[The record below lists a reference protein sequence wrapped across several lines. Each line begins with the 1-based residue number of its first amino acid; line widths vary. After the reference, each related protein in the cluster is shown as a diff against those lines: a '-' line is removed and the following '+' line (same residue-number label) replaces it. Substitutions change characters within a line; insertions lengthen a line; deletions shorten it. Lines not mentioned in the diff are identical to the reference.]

1 MLKWRKIH
9 IKEARKGLVRNTKS
23 QAYVIIYA
31 LSQSTR
37 SYWCLKLEHRN
48 QKIALKIAL
57 IDTTNSTNINKYKEK
72 ISLYDLALNIKS
84 IENFDT
90 RVKNGDLSLVSELAF
105 KNQKINLFSFATKYC
120 CYHNVCAYD
129 NDDYFI
135 FDNILKKHLHLYIPT
150 ATKNKL
156 ENLRSHRDYETYHK
170 LLSDYLLENNIN
182 CEFKRRKFDH
192 FVWNQFRKK
201 S

>member
-1 MLKWRKIH
+1 MCLPLTIENIEEQHKKVLKSVNYGKEYLLINDI
-9 IKEARKGLVRNTKS
+9 IK
-23 QAYVIIYA
+23 
-31 LSQSTR
+31 STP
-37 SYWCLKLEHRN
+37 LN
-48 QKIALKIAL
+48 NDIQQIALKIAL

>member
-1 MLKWRKIH
+1 MCLPLTIENIEEQHEKVLKSINYGKEYLLINDI
-9 IKEARKGLVRNTKS
+9 IK
-23 QAYVIIYA
+23 
-31 LSQSTR
+31 STP
-37 SYWCLKLEHRN
+37 LN
-48 QKIALKIAL
+48 NDIQQIALKIAL

-135 FDNILKKHLHLYIPT
+135 FDNILKKYLHLYIPT

-156 ENLRSHRDYETYHK
+156 EKLRSHRDYETYHK